1 MRQPLWGARAA
12 GCRGPGRAASPTGCF
27 SVCCRSGTAGGGRDA
42 GSRGGG
48 GSGSSDG
55 NDNRGRTPSGGLAMR
70 LRRLKACCCCSLRDG
85 VTAISLL
92 HCLVDALGALWLS
105 LLLADARLVRRL
117 LASEPEMAP
126 PPAADGLPPPDL
138 DTLSGAVRVC
148 AALVLALLVASLP
161 ANLAL
166 LVAAARRRRR
176 LLLPWLGWQGL
187 LLVAQLVLALTE
199 LLAAAV
205 SLEQAAE
212 TWAVI
217 SLQLAVAAVSGYC
230 FAVVLS
236 FFLQLREQDSKD
248 YTGAPIMT

>member
-1 MRQPLWGARAA
+1 MRP
-12 GCRGPGRAASPTGCF
+12 
-27 SVCCRSGTAGGGRDA
+27 
-42 GSRGGG
+42 
-48 GSGSSDG
+48 
-55 NDNRGRTPSGGLAMR
+55 
-70 LRRLKACCCCSLRDG
+70 RRLKTCCCCSLRDG
-85 VTAISLL
+85 VTAIGLL

-126 PPAADGLPPPDL
+126 PPAADRLPPPDL
-138 DTLSGAVRVC
+138 DTLSRAVRLGAV
-148 AALVLALLVASLP
+148 LLLALLLASLP

-187 LLVAQLVLALTE
+187 LLLGQLLLALTE
-199 LLAAAV
+199 LLAAAA
-205 SLEQAAE
+205 SLESAPE

-217 SLQLAVAAVSGYC
+217 GLQLAVAATSGYC
-230 FAVVLS
+230 YAVVLS